1 MSKELTK
8 KIGENTY
15 RIHRIPPFE
24 AIELV
29 GELQRV
35 FGPAIAA
42 MAALKGQDREDI
54 NMGVI
59 SGILMDSAEALGRNL
74 DGKMLRYIVTALI
87 REDSVYVQP
96 KGKGDFVACGA
107 ESIDLYA
114 DITEIMEVA
123 VLVLQHNYKDFFSKV
138 AGLIGKNMKTGK
150 SAPATA
156 ETASKKESDPLDD

>member
-1 MSKELTK
+1 MSKELVK
-8 KIGENTY
+8 KVGNNTY

-29 GELQRV
+29 GDLQRV

-42 MAALKGQDREDI
+42 MAALKTSDSDSL
-54 NMGVI
+54 NMGMI

-96 KGKGDFVACGA
+96 KSKGDFVACGSD
-107 ESIDLYA
+107 SIDLYA
-114 DITEIMEVA
+114 DIGEIMEVA
-123 VLVLQHNYKDFFSKV
+123 VLVLQHNYKDFFGKV
-138 AGLIGKNMKTGK
+138 AALIGKNMEKGK

-156 ETASKKESDPLDD
+156 ETASKNEADPLDD